1 MASFLYNNGIPF
13 HVVKNKEFQR
23 MCAKIAKHGV
33 GYKPPSY
40 HEVRVKYLKKK
51 VEETKQIVEEHRA
64 FWKKSG

>member
-1 MASFLYNNGIPF
+1 
-13 HVVKNKEFQR
+13 